1 MSEPNLDT
9 FRAKLAA
16 RRAEQA
22 AEQEARRAAAEAERA
37 IRDAALAAVQKAD
50 EPVFGLEDIEDCAL
64 SEQERKERYFNAVAV
79 ALVKEMLEA
88 CEGYRN
94 VTLNEKAFRLG
105 SVSAGLGLPVEQGAT
120 ALAAAAKHV
129 GLPDDEI
136 ARTLKSGVEAGMK
149 NPMVWSHS

>member
-1 MSEPNLDT
+1 MSEPDLAT

-22 AEQEARRAAAEAERA
+22 AEQEARRQAAEAERA
-37 IRDAALAAVQKAD
+37 VRDAALAAVQKKD

-64 SEQERKERYFNAVAV
+64 DEDERKECYFNAVAV

-88 CEGYRN
+88 REGYRN

-105 SVSAGLGLPVEQGAT
+105 SVAAGLGLPVDQAAI
-120 ALAAAAKHV
+120 ALAAAALKT
-129 GLPDDEI
+129 GLPEFEVV
-136 ARTLKSGVEAGMK
+136 RTIKSGVEAGMK